1 VKSKAFSALPAA
13 KITFIEPM
21 YARLVQSLPQGP
33 EWLYEIKFDGYRCLA
48 GRDEKGVTLWS
59 RRENHFTKQ
68 FPHIAQACES
78 LPPNT
83 LIDGEIVALDDSG
96 KVSFNLLQH
105 HRSKAQ
111 ALVFYAFDVLIYRGR
126 SVLDVP
132 LYFRREVLHKIFEDT
147 KAAPI
152 GLSENIEAAPKDLIR
167 VVKEFGFEGIVAK
180 RKDSVYES
188 GKRTGAW
195 VKYKVNRGQEF
206 VIGGYTP
213 GNPLDAL
220 IVGYYEGDRLL
231 YAAKVR
237 NGFVP
242 QLRREVRRRFK
253 GLEIKTCPF
262 ANLPE
267 KKRTQWALTKEEMK
281 NCVWLKPKTVAQIEF
296 TEWTPDGHLRHSKF
310 VGLRDDK
317 DARQVVREGLE
328 LRSKH
333 TDALHTRVR
342 IRGGMA

>member
-1 VKSKAFSALPAA
+1 VKPKNFSALPPA
-13 KITFIEPM
+13 KVEFIEPM
-21 YARLVQSLPQGP
+21 YALAVQKLRQGQ
-33 EWLYEIKFDGYRCLA
+33 EWLYEVKFDGYRCLA
-48 GRDEKGVTLWS
+48 GRDSTAVTLWS
-59 RRENHFTKQ
+59 RRENLFTKQ
-68 FPHIAQACES
+68 FPDIARACER

-83 LIDGEIVALDDSG
+83 LVDGEIVALDEHG

-126 SVLDVP
+126 SVLNVP
-132 LYFRREVLHKIFEDT
+132 LYFRREVLHRIFEGIN
-147 KAAPI
+147 AAPI
-152 GLSENIEAAPKDLIR
+152 GLSENIEAAPTDLIR
-167 VVKEFGFEGIVAK
+167 VAKEFGFEGIVAK

-213 GNPLDAL
+213 GNPFDAL
-220 IVGYYEGDRLL
+220 IVGYYEGERLL
-231 YAAKVR
+231 YAGKVR

-242 QLRREVRRRFK
+242 LVRRDVGGRFK
-253 GLEIKTCPF
+253 GLEIDTCPF

-281 NCVWLKPKTVAQIEF
+281 NCVWLKPELVAQIEF
-296 TEWTPDGHLRHSKF
+296 TEWTPDGHLRHSRF
-310 VGLRDDK
+310 VGLREDK
-317 DARQVVREGLE
+317 AAREVVWEG
-328 LRSKH
+328 
-333 TDALHTRVR
+333 
-342 IRGGMA
+342 